1 MLPFGMH
8 RRAAFSLAAAVVV
21 ALVAPAA
28 GAQPSI
34 GQLLFSELE
43 RRLILDYY
51 ARSSGGNKRG
61 RGRGG
66 GLPPGIQRRVERG
79 GTLPPGI
86 ARQYLPQDLSR
97 QLPGLPSGYARQIV
111 GSDVLLVDI
120 ATGIIMDII
129 RGAVRG

>member
-1 MLPFGMH
+1 MD
-8 RRAAFSLAAAVVV
+8 RRLALSLIAGGAIAAAT
-21 ALVAPAA
+21 AN
-28 GAQPSI
+28 AQPSV
-34 GQLLFSELE
+34 GQLVFSELE

-51 ARSSGGNKRG
+51 ARSAASGPGGGRG

-97 QLPGLPSGYARQIV
+97 QLPALPSGYARQIV
-111 GSDVLLVDI
+111 GGDVVLVAI
-120 ATGIIMDII
+120 ATGLVMDII
-129 RGAVRG
+129 RGAVSH